1 MANELTEVNGVT
13 KKEKNGTIYYFF
25 GETVIQAYPID
36 DYYRLELE
44 NGQEIEE
51 VYFDDITDPLGA
63 SNIIEYLDAVAT
75 AGIFSSTVTVVS
87 SGGGGDA
94 TAANQATQIALETTI
109 RDNTNNLDV
118 VLSSRASEN
127 TVGAIKTVVEDNI
140 DVKLSTVA
148 TEATLA
154 AIKTPIEDNIDAK
167 LSTLATESSLS
178 NISVSVENAATPKDA
193 AGNVPVSTQVTW
205 LNAIMTRDNLPNI
218 FDRVD
223 IGAASQTLDTTTA
236 SVAMAVTTASDAAIT
251 QTKQRFPYF
260 AGQAQ
265 FIEFT
270 LSDFDTEATVTKEAG
285 YFSSS
290 DVSPY
295 TATKDGISIYDDGTT
310 KRLRVYRN
318 GTTVYDVP
326 QSSWDDQ
333 LNGAGASGMTVDF
346 EKFNVMG
353 FEFLWLGGTG
363 IRFFIQNGYEQVTFH
378 TINHANT
385 GTTVMIQSPLQP
397 LRFEIRSSSGAGN
410 LNQICGTVKTLGGGE
425 RVSNL
430 FTANTGDTK
439 IDANTAGTKYLV
451 KALRIQ
457 DGKEGTFVDLKGFV
471 TAAGTTDKQ
480 LIEVVFNPTIAD
492 SVSLSWSSV
501 SGSNLESATGEG
513 SNPSTTTV
521 TGGTILTSTYGAER
535 ATQTIEL
542 NGNVRIGTDIDGTKD
557 IIALVATPITA
568 NLDIYGGLNY
578 REI

>member
-223 IGAASQTLDTTTA
+223 IVQHLKHS
-236 SVAMAVTTASDAAIT
+236 T
-251 QTKQRFPYF
+251 QQR
-260 AGQAQ
+260 QA
-265 FIEFT
+265 
-270 LSDFDTEATVTKEAG
+270 
-285 YFSSS
+285 
-290 DVSPY
+290 
-295 TATKDGISIYDDGTT
+295 
-310 KRLRVYRN
+310 
-318 GTTVYDVP
+318 
-326 QSSWDDQ
+326 
-333 LNGAGASGMTVDF
+333 
-346 EKFNVMG
+346 
-353 FEFLWLGGTG
+353 
-363 IRFFIQNGYEQVTFH
+363 
-378 TINHANT
+378 
-385 GTTVMIQSPLQP
+385 LQW
-397 LRFEIRSSSGAGN
+397 
-410 LNQICGTVKTLGGGE
+410 Q
-425 RVSNL
+425 
-430 FTANTGDTK
+430 
-439 IDANTAGTKYLV
+439 
-451 KALRIQ
+451 
-457 DGKEGTFVDLKGFV
+457 
-471 TAAGTTDKQ
+471 
-480 LIEVVFNPTIAD
+480 
-492 SVSLSWSSV
+492 
-501 SGSNLESATGEG
+501 
-513 SNPSTTTV
+513 
-521 TGGTILTSTYGAER
+521 
-535 ATQTIEL
+535 
-542 NGNVRIGTDIDGTKD
+542 
-557 IIALVATPITA
+557 
-568 NLDIYGGLNY
+568 
-578 REI
+578 